1 MSAVNGLLRDEQGQD
16 LTEYTLIV
24 AAVALASAALFLGV
38 GGNVNTIW
46 QSGSAT
52 ISNAASAV
60 GPATGGDGHGGRGHG
75 HDGGGDH

>member
-1 MSAVNGLLRDEQGQD
+1 MSAVSGLLRDEHGQD

-24 AAVALASAALFLGV
+24 AVVALASAALFLGV

-60 GPATGGDGHGGRGHG
+60 GPATPDGGHEGHG
-75 HDGGGDH
+75 HDGGGGY